1 MDCNAS
7 TVRHGRVRRL
17 SFHARRKNVVIYR
30 GIRIKYVPFKLTFL
44 IRQYYY
50 VTNSLFKV
58 ALFAIPIATIG
69 NGFLVQWFKMHPND
83 PAMAYLDVDFES
95 IVQRD
100 DKEVRRLVLVLHLG
114 LKSVLF

>member
-1 MDCNAS
+1 M
-7 TVRHGRVRRL
+7 
-17 SFHARRKNVVIYR
+17 VIY
-30 GIRIKYVPFKLTFL
+30 PDTWL
-44 IRQYYY
+44 
-50 VTNSLFKV
+50 V

-100 DKEVRRLVLVLHLG
+100 DKDEKVGVYR
-114 LKSVLF
+114 

>member
-1 MDCNAS
+1 MPRTLWIATLQLSGMGGFEGYPFTPVGKMLSSIAAFAS
-7 TVRHGRVRRL
+7 
-17 SFHARRKNVVIYR
+17 S
-30 GIRIKYVPFKLTFL
+30 KLKFPNLANTH
-44 IRQYYY
+44 
-50 VTNSLFKV
+50 VTTV

-100 DKEVRRLVLVLHLG
+100 EKVLLN
-114 LKSVLF
+114 